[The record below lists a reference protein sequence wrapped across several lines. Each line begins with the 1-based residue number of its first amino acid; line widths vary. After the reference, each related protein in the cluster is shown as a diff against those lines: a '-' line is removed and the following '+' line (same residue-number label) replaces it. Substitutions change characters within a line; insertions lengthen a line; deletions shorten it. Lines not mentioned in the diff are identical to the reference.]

1 MSPETETPS
10 DPSLGPAMSIWAHL
24 DELRRRVMGAGLAV
38 LIGTAVGWV
47 QRERILGW
55 LLRPY
60 ERAWIERGLPGSPE
74 LQTLSPTDVFV
85 SYLQLAFS
93 SGVVLAAPIVFY
105 QLWAFISPGLYAREK
120 RFIVPFVVASS
131 SLFASGV
138 LFAFYVMLP
147 MSYSYFF
154 SLLGPINAGGTVL
167 TQRPT
172 FEYYLDFSTRLI
184 VSTGV
189 VFELPLFLS
198 FLVLANMVTPKQLL
212 EFSRWAIL
220 LAFIIGAIATP
231 GPEISSQI
239 LVSGS
244 LIVLYFLSIAIAFV
258 LRPRAIAS

>member
-1 MSPETETPS
+1 MNEPTPKGAEE
-10 DPSLGPAMSIWAHL
+10 SLGPAMSIWEHL
-24 DELRRRVMGAGLAV
+24 DELRSRITQAFLAV
-38 LIGTAVGWV
+38 LGGTVIGWA

-60 ERAWIERGLPGSPE
+60 ERAWVERGLPGAPE

-85 SYLQLAFS
+85 SYLQLAFAA
-93 SGVVLAAPIVFY
+93 GLVLAAPVVLY
-105 QLWAFISPGLYAREK
+105 QLWAFVSPGLYARER
-120 RFIVPFVVASS
+120 RFIVPFVLASS
-131 SLFASGV
+131 SLFVAGV
-138 LFAFYVMLP
+138 AFAFYVMLP

-172 FEYYLDFSTRLI
+172 FEYYLDFATRLI

-198 FLVLANMVTPKQLL
+198 FLVLAGIVTPRQLV

-220 LAFIIGAIATP
+220 LSFIIGAVATP

-239 LVSGS
+239 LVSFS
-244 LIVLYFLSIAIAFV
+244 LIALYFLSIGIAFV
-258 LRPRAIAS
+258 LKPRAKS

>member
-1 MSPETETPS
+1 MSDATNETEG
-10 DPSLGPAMSIWAHL
+10 LGPAMSIWAHL
-24 DELRRRVMGAGLAV
+24 DELRRRVTAAGLAI
-38 LIGTAVGWV
+38 LGGTLVGWA

-55 LLRPY
+55 LLKPY
-60 ERAWIERGLPGSPE
+60 ERAWVERGLPGAPE

-93 SGVVLAAPIVFY
+93 AGIVLAAPIVFY

-120 RFIVPFVVASS
+120 RFIVPFVLASS
-131 SLFASGV
+131 SLFIGGV
-138 LFAFYVMLP
+138 LFAFHIMLP
-147 MSYSYFF
+147 MSYAYFF
-154 SLLGPINAGGTVL
+154 SLLGPINAGGTML

-198 FLVLANMVTPKQLL
+198 FLVLAGMVTPRQLV

-231 GPEISSQI
+231 GPEISSQL
-239 LVSGS
+239 LVSVS
-244 LIVLYFLSIAIAFV
+244 LIALYFLSIGIAFV
-258 LRPRAIAS
+258 LKPRASAP

>member
-1 MSPETETPS
+1 MNAPAPNGT
-10 DPSLGPAMSIWAHL
+10 DDSLGPAMSIWEHL
-24 DELRRRVMGAGLAV
+24 DELRSRITQAFLAV
-38 LIGTAVGWV
+38 LGGTVVGWA

-60 ERAWIERGLPGSPE
+60 ERAWVERGLPGAPE

-93 SGVVLAAPIVFY
+93 AGLVLAAPVVFY
-105 QLWAFISPGLYAREK
+105 QLWAFVSPGLYARER
-120 RFIVPFVVASS
+120 RFIVPFVLASS
-131 SLFASGV
+131 SLFVAGV
-138 LFAFYVMLP
+138 AFAFYVMLP

-198 FLVLANMVTPKQLL
+198 FLVLAGIVTPRQLV

-220 LAFIIGAIATP
+220 LSFIIGAIATP
-231 GPEISSQI
+231 GPEISSQL
-239 LVSGS
+239 LVSFS
-244 LIVLYFLSIAIAFV
+244 LIALYFLSIGIAF
-258 LRPRAIAS
+258 LLKPRAKA